1 MREVKYEDRVRE
13 DEEEGV
19 VWGLI
24 SIQQVPGTGER
35 SRELETGLPPP

>member
-1 MREVKYEDRVRE
+1 MFEVKYEDRGRE

-19 VWGLI
+19 VI

-35 SRELETGLPPP
+35 SRELEAGLPPP